1 MRFYRPLG
9 RISALTFD
17 LDDTLYD
24 NRPVILRT
32 EREALTFV
40 QNYHP
45 ALRSSRMKICNACAR
60 RYGKR
65 NLRFITT

>member
-9 RISALTFD
+9 RIAALTFD

-32 EREALTFV
+32 EQEALAFM

-45 ALRSSRMKICNACAR
+45 SPTFVSKR
-60 RYGKR
+60 RFTADTAGGA
-65 NLRFITT
+65 